1 MRTYLGLGCVAL
13 IAAVGSA
20 AAADNDGISVTTTVG
35 PFCSLTT
42 LLEPTEVLSPPF
54 YPGEHN
60 LGTLGYTCNF
70 GNDYSFPSLKI
81 KAVGGTLL
89 VNGTDGHTVQYEVK
103 WTVPLTTGPMPFQT
117 ATTTTTFGSFS
128 GEQGP
133 LPNVEQTGSVI
144 VKLQA
149 DLTHAGTYTDTLEFS
164 VSP

>member
-1 MRTYLGLGCVAL
+1 MKRYLGLGCVAL
-13 IAAVGSA
+13 IAAAGSA
-20 AAADNDGISVTTTVG
+20 AAADNDAISVSTTVA
-35 PFCSLTT
+35 PLCSLTT
-42 LLEPTEVLSPPF
+42 LLDSTEVLSAPF
-54 YPGEHN
+54 YPGEHD

-103 WTVPLTTGPMPFQT
+103 WTVPLVSGPMAFQT
-117 ATTTTTFGSFS
+117 AAVTTTFGAFS
-128 GEQGP
+128 GQQGP
-133 LPNVEQTGSVI
+133 VANVEQTGSVI
-144 VKLQA
+144 VKLQG